1 MRDAQSQRYR
11 TFYHNYL
18 DQDLMSIYVGS
29 NQVQTTSNQAQ
40 TRTLWFNHSQ
50 IVSDHSRNTY
60 RNVLHPYMKKPRIA

>member
-18 DQDLMSIYVGS
+18 DQDLMSIYVG
-29 NQVQTTSNQAQ
+29 SNQAQ